1 MGDVWFARMEEL
13 FEVGATEDQVAIS
26 VAITRT
32 AANSTPLLGDRAWME
47 RLIRNVLKHDLSA
60 LPAERTEQD
69 MGHEGYRRVDESDT
83 EHWRIG
89 AGHSGAR
96 TGTGTPRRHGRT
108 LSTSGRRPRSR
119 GRPRAVTGPASLPRR
134 LPEHVALGVEEA

>member
-1 MGDVWFARMEEL
+1 MEEL

-83 EHWRIG
+83 EHWR
-89 AGHSGAR
+89 R
-96 TGTGTPRRHGRT
+96 TLWGPNRHGHT
-108 LSTSGRRPRSR
+108 EETWTDFVHEWAP
-119 GRPRAVTGPASLPRR
+119 
-134 LPEHVALGVEEA
+134 PEE

>member
-69 MGHEGYRRVDESDT
+69 MGHEGYS
-83 EHWRIG
+83 IG